1 MAFRGPRAAAA
12 ALCAVALVA
21 APARAWLFDR
31 GLEDTVDA
39 MRDLFGKREL
49 VALYD
54 RYVDP
59 RLRAEIEASAALIQ
73 KDRANGALIAR
84 RLRFA
89 DRGEFQKAEPRRV
102 VEHFFMAMKDPPG
115 KKGGAVNNAEYLK
128 TAFSLTV
135 LFAHFDDGMRLV
147 RREIAGNRAK
157 LYYRGNNLKMIAY
170 FTYRDKRWLI
180 TRKGL

>member
-1 MAFRGPRAAAA
+1 MAFQASRAAAA
-12 ALCAVALVA
+12 ALCAVALVS

-31 GLEDTVDA
+31 GLEDSVDA
-39 MRDLFGKREL
+39 MRDLFRKREL
-49 VALYD
+49 MALYD
-54 RYVDP
+54 RHVDP

-89 DRGEFQKAEPRRV
+89 DRGKFLKAEPRRV
-102 VEHFFMAMKDPPG
+102 VEHFFMAMKDPPR
-115 KKGGAVNNAEYLK
+115 KKGGAVANAEYLK

-135 LFAHFDDGMRLV
+135 LFAHFDEGMRLV
-147 RREIAGNRAK
+147 RREISGNRAK

-170 FTYRDKRWLI
+170 FAYRDKRWFI
-180 TRKGL
+180 TRNGL